1 MRRSDLT
8 LRKPLNYWRKY
19 SRISAMEND
28 GMRVDIS
35 GQNERPRSDWR
46 LRLGL
51 TILIIGFASPLLIP
65 VITATGLPT
74 GWKTAI
80 SGALALGIPE
90 IFSIIAIAIMGRS
103 GFDTIKARFFS
114 FINKHSPPDRVS
126 KRRYRVGLV
135 MFVLPLLFGWL
146 GLYFAH
152 DIPVYEANRLSI
164 NIVVDLLFISSFLVL
179 GGDFWDKIRGLF
191 IHDAVILLHRS

>member
-1 MRRSDLT
+1 MTS
-8 LRKPLNYWRKY
+8 
-19 SRISAMEND
+19 D
-28 GMRVDIS
+28 GMNEVTNS
-35 GQNERPRSDWR
+35 GGDQPQTGWR

-51 TILIIGFASPLLIP
+51 AILIVGFASPLLIP
-65 VITATGLPT
+65 VVTATDLPS

-90 IFSIIAIAIMGRS
+90 VFSILAIAIMGRA

-114 FINKHSPPDRVS
+114 FIKRHGPPDRVS
-126 KRRYRVGLV
+126 KIRYRIGLV

-152 DIPVYEANRLSI
+152 YILNYDDYRLAL
-164 NIVVDLLFISSFLVL
+164 NVTGDLILISSFLVL
-179 GGDFWDKIRGLF
+179 GGDFWDKVRALF
-191 IHDAVILLHRS
+191 IHDAVAQMRPS

>member
-1 MRRSDLT
+1 MH
-8 LRKPLNYWRKY
+8 
-19 SRISAMEND
+19 MND
-28 GMRVDIS
+28 ESVIA
-35 GQNERPRSDWR
+35 RPQTDWR

-65 VITATGLPT
+65 VIAASGLPA

-80 SGALALGIPE
+80 AGALAIGIPE
-90 IFSIIAIAIMGRS
+90 VFSIIAIAIMGRA
-103 GFDTIKARFFS
+103 GFEVIKSRFYS
-114 FINKHSPPDRVS
+114 FIKRHGPPDRVS
-126 KRRYRVGLV
+126 KMRYRVGLV

-152 DIPVYEANRLSI
+152 YIPAYEANRLMI
-164 NIVVDLLFISSFLVL
+164 NITGDLVLISSLLVL

-191 IHDAVILLHRS
+191 IHDAVIQIRRS

>member
-1 MRRSDLT
+1 MGSDDMNEVIGG
-8 LRKPLNYWRKY
+8 KN
-19 SRISAMEND
+19 EQ
-28 GMRVDIS
+28 S
-35 GQNERPRSDWR
+35 GSGWR

-65 VITATGLPT
+65 VITATDLPT

-80 SGALALGIPE
+80 SGALAIGIPE
-90 IFSIIAIAIMGRS
+90 VFSLIAIAIMGRD
-103 GFDTIKARFFS
+103 GFNTIKSRFYS
-114 FINKHSPPDRVS
+114 FIKRHGPPERVS
-126 KRRYRVGLV
+126 KNRYRVGLV

-152 DIPVYEANRLSI
+152 YIPAYEANRLII
-164 NIVVDLLFISSFLVL
+164 NITGDLLLLSSLLVL

-191 IHDAVILLHRS
+191 IHDAVIQMRRS

>member
-1 MRRSDLT
+1 MGSD
-8 LRKPLNYWRKY
+8 
-19 SRISAMEND
+19 SM
-28 GMRVDIS
+28 
-35 GQNERPRSDWR
+35 NEDTSDTNEPPRSGWR

-51 TILIIGFASPLLIP
+51 SVLIIGFASPMLIP
-65 VITATGLPT
+65 VITATDLPS

-90 IFSIIAIAIMGRS
+90 IFSIIAIAIMGRA
-103 GFDTIKARFFS
+103 GFDAIKARFFS
-114 FINKHSPPDRVS
+114 FLKRHAPPDRVS
-126 KRRYRVGLV
+126 KMRYQIGLV

-152 DIPVYEANRLSI
+152 YIPAYEVNRLSI
-164 NIVVDLLFISSFLVL
+164 NIIGDLLLISSFLVL

-191 IHDAVILLHRS
+191 IHDAIIQLRQS